1 MFFPEAVIALM
12 SCIGLTGLVLMA
24 YYSRMIGRYRMQI
37 AIGGAGLGIGFFL
50 VLLTCSVEAGLMSPV
65 FSFVPS
71 YIMLLI
77 GVISIIAGILNTT
90 AHG

>member
-12 SCIGLTGLVLMA
+12 SCIGLTVLVLMA
-24 YYSRMIGRYRMQI
+24 YYFRMIGRYRMQI
-37 AIGGAGLGIGFFL
+37 AIGGAGLGIGVFL
-50 VLLTCSVEAGLMSPV
+50 VLLTCLVEAGVMSPT
-65 FSFVPS
+65 FSYVPS

-77 GVISIIAGILNTT
+77 SAISIIAGILNAT